1 MKNLNKAYFISDI
14 HGYIEGL
21 EQAEE
26 VCTPSEPL
34 YILGDLFDHKYGDEK
49 QMIDL
54 ILKMVDEQRCNLIM
68 GNHDE
73 VLFLIFFRILD
84 DKTLC
89 AELSHHS
96 LDKVAI
102 IFKTLFDENFYT
114 SFTNLI
120 EQFILDLDLDNYY
133 KKVTELAMQE
143 CYKQTYDKV
152 KRLYESSSR
161 FETISIGATKLLLN
175 HCGSNKRP
183 DCIDIVTANYQT
195 AVDVD
200 YIVMGHLTIPYIEE
214 FIHNIDNS
222 IKYNEFIVNSKFNDL
237 QVSESILYNS
247 YNKAIMIDD
256 GSHTNLVTIETI

>member
-1 MKNLNKAYFISDI
+1 MRNLNKAYFISDI
-14 HGYIEGL
+14 HGFIEGL
-21 EQAEE
+21 EQAEK

-54 ILKMVDEQRCNLIM
+54 IIMMIDEQRCNLIM

-73 VLFLIFFRILD
+73 VLFLIFFRFLD
-84 DKTLC
+84 DQTLN

-96 LDKVAI
+96 LNKVAT
-102 IFKTLFDENFYT
+102 IFKTLFDESFYT
-114 SFTNLI
+114 SFISLI
-120 EQFILDLDLDNYY
+120 EQFTLDLDLDNYY
-133 KKVTELAMQE
+133 KKVTELALQE
-143 CYKQTYDKV
+143 NYKQTYDKV

-161 FETISIGATKLLLN
+161 FETISIGSTKLLLN

-183 DCIDIVTANYQT
+183 DCIDIVTTNYQA

-200 YIVMGHLTIPYIEE
+200 YVVMGHLTIPYVEE
-214 FIHNIDNS
+214 FIQNIDNS
-222 IKYNEFIVNSKFNDL
+222 VVYNKFIVNPKFDGL

-256 GSHTNLVTIETI
+256 GSHTNLVTIEAT